1 MTDVKLYVD
10 GLIEKYVSMSAPE
23 YVRLKTIVK
32 DIEGSYNV
40 SEDDY
45 YAIMDLVL
53 GQALYGY
60 ANGIYEMKVLEEAI
74 EDNRELIEDAEVEV
88 DDLALVVVGTYRQL
102 EKALWLIEELEK

>member
-23 YVRLKTIVK
+23 YVRLETIVK
-32 DIEGSYNV
+32 DIDGSHNV
-40 SEDDY
+40 SQEDY
-45 YAIMDLVL
+45 NAIMDLVL

-60 ANGIYEMKVLEEAI
+60 ANEIYEMKVLKEAI
-74 EDNRELIEDAEVEV
+74 ESNRELIEDAEN
-88 DDLALVVVGTYRQL
+88 DGLAPVVVGSYKQL

>member
-23 YVRLKTIVK
+23 YVRLETIVK
-32 DIEGSYNV
+32 DIYRSCNV

-60 ANGIYEMKVLEEAI
+60 ANGIYEMKVLEGVI
-74 EDNRELIEDAEVEV
+74 EGNRKLIEDAENDV
-88 DDLALVVVGTYRQL
+88 LAAVVVGSYKQL
-102 EKALWLIEELEK
+102 EKAVWLIKELEK